1 MNAFASRG
9 VEGVGFGRV
18 MRKPRLSKRPRTF
31 VAALIGTWVAFM
43 WLVNR
48 YYHKDE
54 ATVWIW
60 MGIRS
65 DDRCGRDF
73 GTDHVQHTTCGKG
86 SCCSSHGWC
95 GTTAR
100 QHRPS
105 PHTLRALT
113 SLAARSTRHRALQPV
128 PPSRAAGAAR
138 ARSTALS
145 HSAARAAAGR

>member
-31 VAALIGTWVAFM
+31 IAALIGTWVAFM

-54 ATVWIW
+54 STVWIW

-100 QHRPS
+100 QYCPSAHNPRPQH
-105 PHTLRALT
+105 PRRPLHPPPRPPARPTRTRRCRHDAIRAQW
-113 SLAARSTRHRALQPV
+113 RGVRP
-128 PPSRAAGAAR
+128 
-138 ARSTALS
+138 
-145 HSAARAAAGR
+145 

>member
-54 ATVWIW
+54 STVWIW

-86 SCCSSHGWC
+86 SCCPSRRP
-95 GTTAR
+95 TTAR
-100 QHRPS
+100 RPKS
-105 PHTLRALT
+105 IG
-113 SLAARSTRHRALQPV
+113 TRRL
-128 PPSRAAGAAR
+128 
-138 ARSTALS
+138 
-145 HSAARAAAGR
+145 GRT

>member
-1 MNAFASRG
+1 M
-9 VEGVGFGRV
+9 
-18 MRKPRLSKRPRTF
+18 
-31 VAALIGTWVAFM
+31 
-43 WLVNR
+43 
-48 YYHKDE
+48 
-54 ATVWIW
+54 WIW

-95 GTTAR
+95 GTTDR

-113 SLAARSTRHRALQPV
+113 SLAALILRLYERIQLCVQLHLLVLHGGQASL
-128 PPSRAAGAAR
+128 
-138 ARSTALS
+138 LFLLF
-145 HSAARAAAGR
+145 